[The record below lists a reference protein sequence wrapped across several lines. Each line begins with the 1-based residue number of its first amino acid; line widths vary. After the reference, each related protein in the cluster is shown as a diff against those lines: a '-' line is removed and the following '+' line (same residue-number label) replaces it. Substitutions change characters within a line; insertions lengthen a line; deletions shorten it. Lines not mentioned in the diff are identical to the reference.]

1 MKKKLYLIFVC
12 VMIYIIGGK
21 LITNY
26 VFKHSCNENQ
36 NFRKE
41 EATLTGL
48 FWPIVFPLYIM
59 VELPCEIPK

>member
-1 MKKKLYLIFVC
+1 
-12 VMIYIIGGK
+12 MIYIIGGK